1 MKIYKI
7 REDAHPFIFGY
18 IIGMMIALSVFKM
31 LGVITVSWIVV
42 FLGPLIFIGCVSASI
57 IIVMIMFCLVGYGN
71 QK

>member
-7 REDAHPFIFGY
+7 REDAYPFIFGY
-18 IIGMMIALSVFKM
+18 IIGMMIALSIFKM

-42 FLGPLIFIGCVSASI
+42 FLGPLIFIGCVSSSI

>member
-7 REDAHPFIFGY
+7 REDANLFIFGY
-18 IIGMMIALSVFKM
+18 IIGMIFALSIFKM
-31 LGVITVSWIVV
+31 LGVITVSWAVV

-71 QK
+71 KK

>member
-7 REDAHPFIFGY
+7 REDAHPFIFVY
-18 IIGMMIALSVFKM
+18 IIGMMIALSIFKM

-42 FLGPLIFIGCVSASI
+42 FLGPLIFIGCVSTSI
-57 IIVMIMFCLVGYGN
+57 IIVMIMFCLVSYGN